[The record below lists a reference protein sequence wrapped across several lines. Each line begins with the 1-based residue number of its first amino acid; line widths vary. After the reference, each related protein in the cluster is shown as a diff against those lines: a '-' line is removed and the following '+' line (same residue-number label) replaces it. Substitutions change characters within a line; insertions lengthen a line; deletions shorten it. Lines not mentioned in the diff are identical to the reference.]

1 MRATILVFRTMHF
14 AMTIKKNLGPT
25 ISTNCRTLSKIA
37 SSVGSLA
44 RPFSLSYLDVVEA
57 LFSKVM
63 GDERSIGPDMDMK
76 KIIAWKL
83 RGGHILLQA
92 SVFMHILICII
103 CQITPCF
110 AKHCIFCEDQGDFI
124 ETRKTF
130 PIDLADYLL
139 FYISIKKKVNIMSNK
154 SSFLYNRKI

>member
-1 MRATILVFRTMHF
+1 MRCFHESNNLGIPNYAFFHDH
-14 AMTIKKNLGPT
+14 KKNLGPT

-76 KIIAWKL
+76 KI
-83 RGGHILLQA
+83 
-92 SVFMHILICII
+92 
-103 CQITPCF
+103 
-110 AKHCIFCEDQGDFI
+110 
-124 ETRKTF
+124 
-130 PIDLADYLL
+130 
-139 FYISIKKKVNIMSNK
+139 
-154 SSFLYNRKI
+154 